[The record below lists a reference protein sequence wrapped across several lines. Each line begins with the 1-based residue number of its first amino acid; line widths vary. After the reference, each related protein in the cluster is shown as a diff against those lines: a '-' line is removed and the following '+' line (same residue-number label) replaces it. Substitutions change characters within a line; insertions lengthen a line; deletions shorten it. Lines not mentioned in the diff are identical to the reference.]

1 MYLKYFYL
9 VNTMEGRVANILIDT
24 FVKTIQIL
32 GNGITAAYA
41 VMVTQKNILPPPPKL
56 KRCYCSGAFGNGDC
70 ICKNKVMSYQKELD
84 TFPVFFPA
92 VGNYDLPRPLNN
104 V

>member
-1 MYLKYFYL
+1 
-9 VNTMEGRVANILIDT
+9 MEGRIANILIDT

-41 VMVTQKNILPPPPKL
+41 VMVTLPSENTDPVLPPPPKL

-70 ICKNKVMSYQKELD
+70 ICKNKIMPYQTELEK
-84 TFPVFFPA
+84 FPIFFPS
-92 VGNYDLPRPLNN
+92 VVDQDLPRPLNN